1 MEKRI
6 IKTKQAP
13 APIGPYNQAVV
24 SNGLVYCSGQVA
36 IDPSNG
42 HFINENVEVET
53 MQVLK
58 NLKAVLNEAG
68 SDFSKVLKCC
78 IFLTNMDDFTV
89 VNEVYKKAF
98 GEEHAPARETV
109 EVSRLPANA
118 RVEISCIAG
127 I

>member
-6 IKTKQAP
+6 VKTKQAP
-13 APIGPYNQAVV
+13 APIGPYNQAIIAN
-24 SNGLVYCSGQVA
+24 SIVYCSGQVA

-42 HFINENVEVET
+42 HFVNDDVAAET
-53 MQVLK
+53 QQVLK
-58 NLKAVLNEAG
+58 NLKAVLKEAG
-68 SDFSKVLKCC
+68 SDFSKVLKCS
-78 IFLTNMDDFTV
+78 IFLTNMDDFSL